1 MKPEDRG
8 ILDWLSRRINVTE
21 LFSFL
26 TSFGLFNREV
36 DTRKPLR
43 EALAETLKQ
52 PAPSY
57 GRWPRVLGLYT
68 LILLIFEILTGG
80 LLALYYVPTPQ
91 GAYDS
96 LLVILQE
103 VQFGWLVHQIHFWGA
118 QLLLAVLII
127 RLFRFFFRGIYRKP
141 RELVWVFAG
150 ALFLVCMH
158 ADLSG
163 RLLKWTSVSYWSG
176 VRVLETLSTVPIYG
190 WFLTFFIGGSEISEQ
205 TLIRYYFFHI
215 AILPLAMLALVYL
228 HFSSVRRV
236 GLTDV
241 SHGRQTTGTTFYR
254 NHIANLAIVL
264 AMILGVLVTLAVLL
278 PLPFHGRADLLSTV
292 PGVRPPWYLLGPFGL
307 RELTANLISKW
318 LGGTILF
325 LLALGFLGMPFLEK
339 VFPQKLRRVSL
350 ATLGSIALVVW
361 ILLSIYGARVA

>member
-1 MKPEDRG
+1 MKREERG
-8 ILDWLSRRINVTE
+8 LLNWLSSRINVTE

-43 EALAETLKQ
+43 EALDEALQK

-57 GRWPRVLGLYT
+57 GRWPRVLGLYS
-68 LILLIFEILTGG
+68 LILLVFEIVTGG
-80 LLALYYVPTPQ
+80 MLALYYVPTPH

-103 VQFGWLVHQIHFWGA
+103 VPFGWLVHQIHFWGA

-127 RLFRFFFRGIYRKP
+127 RLFRFFFRQIYRKP
-141 RELVWVFAG
+141 RELVWICAG
-150 ALFLVCMH
+150 AMLMVCMH
-158 ADLSG
+158 ADLTG

-190 WFLTFFIGGSEISEQ
+190 WFLKIVIGGGEISEL
-205 TLIRYYFFHI
+205 TLIRYYFLHI
-215 AILPLAMLALVYL
+215 AILPLLMLALIYL
-228 HFSSVRRV
+228 HFSTVRHV

-241 SHGRQTTGTTFYR
+241 GHDSSAAGATFYR
-254 NHIANLAIVL
+254 NHLANLAIVL

-278 PLPFHGRADLLSTV
+278 PLPFHGRADLLATV

-307 RELTANLISKW
+307 RELSSSLISRW
-318 LGGTILF
+318 VGGTILF
-325 LLALGFLGMPFLEK
+325 LLAIGFLGMPFFEK
-339 VFPQKLRRVSL
+339 GLPRALRRPILVTMGSV
-350 ATLGSIALVVW
+350 TLLIW
-361 ILLSIYGARVA
+361 ILLSFYGARVA